1 VAAPPTPISATTE
14 QQHHDNNNQDQFHRN
29 SPLRPAGIRRAE
41 VFNGAF
47 RLLFPTNL

>member
-1 VAAPPTPISATTE
+1 VAAPPPPISAAAE
-14 QQHHDNNNQDQFHRN
+14 QQQYDNNNQDQFHWN
-29 SPLRPAGIRRAE
+29 SPLTRAK